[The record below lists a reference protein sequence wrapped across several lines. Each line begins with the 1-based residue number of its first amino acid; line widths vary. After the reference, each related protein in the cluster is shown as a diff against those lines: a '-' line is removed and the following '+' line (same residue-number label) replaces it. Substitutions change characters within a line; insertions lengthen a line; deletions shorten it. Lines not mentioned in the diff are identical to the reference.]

1 MLIAIGCFVA
11 GQNQRSQKMSNFLP
25 INVILEFFDE
35 CKGDINSVC
44 DFQDEHDIINFIRTA
59 IKEKIDYLSQ
69 EEDDSDHLDATY
81 KQGEN
86 K

>member
-1 MLIAIGCFVA
+1 
-11 GQNQRSQKMSNFLP
+11 MSNFLP

-35 CKGDINSVC
+35 CKRDINSVC
-44 DFQDEHDIINFIRTA
+44 DLQDEHDIINFIRA
-59 IKEKIDYLSQ
+59 AVKEKIDYLSQ
-69 EEDDSDHLDATY
+69 EKDDSDHLDTTY